1 MRLASFRGG
10 AGPSY
15 GVCVDGGVVDLGRRL
30 GAGRRTLRELL
41 VANDRRPGVLDE
53 VEALAAASGPD
64 AGPDDIRYL
73 PTVPDAQKIICIGVN
88 YRDRDAEYA
97 DGQRPAGYPSVFM
110 RTRESLVGHRQ
121 PLIKPP
127 ESAQLDYEG
136 EIVLVMGRGGRR
148 IPAGI
153 AWDHVAGLTLM
164 NDGSVRDWLR
174 HGKFNVTQ
182 GKNFEGSGALG
193 PWMVTTDELAEGE
206 ALHLTTRVNGE
217 LRQRDSTANLR
228 FGFAYLISYLS
239 TFLRLKPGDLIA
251 TGTPAGAGVRFDP
264 PRYLQAGDVVEVS
277 VAQIGTL
284 SNAVED
290 ERGV

>member
-1 MRLASFRGG
+1 MRLASFHGG

-15 GVCVDGGVVDLGRRL
+15 GACLDGGVVDLGRRL

-41 VANDRRPGVLDE
+41 VANDRRPGLLDE
-53 VEALAAASGPD
+53 VETLAAASGPD

-73 PTVPDAQKIICIGVN
+73 PTVPDVQKIICIGVN
-88 YRDRDAEYA
+88 YHDRDAVY
-97 DGQRPAGYPSVFM
+97 
-110 RTRESLVGHRQ
+110 
-121 PLIKPP
+121 
-127 ESAQLDYEG
+127 
-136 EIVLVMGRGGRR
+136 
-148 IPAGI
+148 

-164 NDGSVRDWLR
+164 NDGSARDWLR